1 MDIGP
6 VGFRDE
12 SNPETSFSM
21 FINYMKM
28 FTSQTLQGKILTER
42 EGILMPC
49 FVLYF
54 LTTHCI
60 LIKCG
65 INFSGDGKC
74 SGYIQG

>member
-6 VGFRDE
+6 VGFRDG
-12 SNPETSFSM
+12 SSPEISFPM

-28 FTSQTLQGKILTER
+28 FTSETLQCKILTER

-60 LIKCG
+60 LIKYE